1 MTFLSCLLSEQVICH
16 FHYSRYKVP
25 CGKSIF
31 FLLHTSQL
39 PQTPSAFWLWN
50 EAVRIRHNSVS
61 ATALS
66 KGVNECYTSLGNPI
80 LGQGKCLYTKQR
92 RCFVQS
98 ISYARGREVLIVEQ
112 SSYRKFSEHFFRNIN
127 LPSLQ
132 VTNHF
137 LHLLTGWN
145 LTLKDNPL
153 QDPDWLQYVKLPPPG
168 TEPAHTSRWDHS
180 QCFHWYW
187 LLIFHQRVQLNI
199 KTQAPMGKRSR
210 NIFIL
215 YLSSNP
221 RKGNTLEFSWYI
233 VFLKCIL
240 ENH

>member
-50 EAVRIRHNSVS
+50 EAVRIRPKSVS

-92 RCFVQS
+92 CCFVQS
-98 ISYARGREVLIVEQ
+98 ISYARGRDVLIVEQ

-153 QDPDWLQYVKLPPPG
+153 QDPDWLQYVKLPPRDRASAYQQMKSFSVFSLVLIAVFSS
-168 TEPAHTSRWDHS
+168 TCPAQHHNTRAS
-180 QCFHWYW
+180 
-187 LLIFHQRVQLNI
+187 
-199 KTQAPMGKRSR
+199 GK
-210 NIFIL
+210 
-215 YLSSNP
+215 
-221 RKGNTLEFSWYI
+221 K
-233 VFLKCIL
+233 K
-240 ENH
+240 